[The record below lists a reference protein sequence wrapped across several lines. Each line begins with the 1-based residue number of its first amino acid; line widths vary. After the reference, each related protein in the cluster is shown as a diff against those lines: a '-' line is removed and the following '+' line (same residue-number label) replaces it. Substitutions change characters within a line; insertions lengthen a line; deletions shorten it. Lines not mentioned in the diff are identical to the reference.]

1 MPHSCFFAMSAVGG
15 VWQSLT
21 NQPQIGINTMVLLTD
36 GTVLCRGDDNT
47 AAGGRQWLRL
57 TPTAAGTYVDGLWS
71 PAAPS
76 SNSRRYYA
84 SAVLADGTVLV
95 AGGEESDGGADLNAA
110 ELYDPTTDTWKTL
123 PTPSGWT
130 AIGDAPCCVLAD
142 GRVLLG
148 SILTKSTAVYDP
160 IHNSWSPA
168 GDKDDRSDEETWTLL
183 PDGTVLTV
191 ECDNH
196 PKAEKFVPSQNRWLS
211 AGLVPVDLV
220 QASSSEI
227 GPAVLMAD
235 GRVFALG
242 ATGHTA
248 LYSCPPTPDLVGTW
262 LAGPDLPRDAN
273 GVQLITKDAPAA
285 LLPNGHVLFATSPLA
300 EGSVAKGYPGPSH
313 FFEFDG
319 HAFTAVAAPG
329 TSGSPAYAFRLLL
342 LPNGQVLAAN
352 GTSDLEIY
360 TPDGSPDPAWAPRIV
375 DCPKVISAGATY
387 CLQGTQLNGLSQAVS
402 YGDDATMATNYPL
415 VRLVRTNPTR
425 TWYCRTHGHTTM
437 GVATGSAIVTTTF
450 DVPEGVE
457 DGAAQ
462 LEVVSNGIPSEPVTI
477 TLGPTPVVTN
487 GSGRPPRTGC
497 LARSSVAVSL
507 VGVVLIVLA
516 RILT

>member
-1 MPHSCFFAMSAVGG
+1 MTGG
-15 VWQSLT
+15 WQTLV
-21 NQPQIGINTMVLLTD
+21 NRPPNGISTMVLLTD
-36 GTVLCRGDDNT
+36 GTVLCRGDDNSP
-47 AAGGRQWLRL
+47 AGGRQWLRL
-57 TPTAAGTYVDGLWS
+57 LPSTTGTYADGSWS
-71 PAAPS
+71 SVEQSA
-76 SNSRRYYA
+76 NSRRYYA
-84 SAVLADGTVLV
+84 SAVLADGTVFV
-95 AGGEESDGGADLNAA
+95 AGGELSDGGADLNAA
-110 ELYDPTTDTWKTL
+110 ERFDPRIGLWTIL
-123 PTPSGWT
+123 PTPPGWS
-130 AIGDAPCCVLAD
+130 AIGDAPCCVLPD

-148 SILTKSTAVYDP
+148 SILTTSTAVYDP
-160 IHNSWSPA
+160 LHNSWSPA
-168 GDKDDRSDEETWTLL
+168 GNKDDRSDEETWTLL

-196 PKAEKFVPSQNRWLS
+196 PNAEKFVPSQNRWLS
-211 AGLVPVDLV
+211 AGTVPVDLV

-285 LLPNGHVLFATSPLA
+285 LLPNGHVLCATSPLA
-300 EGSVAKGYPGPSH
+300 EGSVPKGYPGPSH

-319 HAFTAVAAPG
+319 HAFTPVAAPG
-329 TSGSPAYAFRLLL
+329 TSDSPAYAFRLLL

-387 CLQGTQLNGLSQAVS
+387 RLQGTQLNGLSQAVS

-415 VRLVRTNPTR
+415 VRLLRTNPTR

-437 GVATGSAIVTTTF
+437 GVATGSAIVSTTF
-450 DVPEGVE
+450 DVPEGIE

-462 LEVVSNGIPSEPVTI
+462 LEVVSNGIPSEAVTV
-477 TLGPTPVVTN
+477 TLGPAPIVTN

-507 VGVVLIVLA
+507 VGLGIVVMA
-516 RILT
+516 RFLS